1 MHPPSEFASA
11 GFGSQREY
19 LSKSVVISVESVN
32 EKYGTPSDPY
42 SVGWT
47 ECRKM
52 NLFSRKEPFMTELGE
67 KLPGVDV
74 EYETYGDLSP
84 EKDNVIL
91 VEHALSGDAHAA
103 GWDKN
108 WKRDDRP
115 WRAGKPGWWDG
126 IIGPGKALDTNRYF
140 VICQNVLGSCYGST
154 GPGSPDPETGSP
166 YGLSFPMVTVGDW
179 VRLQARV
186 LDELGIERLHAVVG
200 GSLGGQQAIEWA
212 LAFPDRVRKAAVLAA
227 APCLSAQGLAF
238 NAVGR
243 YSILNDPSFKGGNYY
258 GRDIPASGLA
268 AARMLAHITYLS
280 DEGMEIKFGRKLKQK
295 TGRTAFSA
303 KYEVESYL
311 NHQGRSFVDR
321 FDANSYLYIS
331 SAMDHYDASRWGGG
345 DLVEACGR
353 IASDVLVVSFNTDWL
368 YPSRACRNFSR
379 ALTLRGK
386 SIAYADLSSPCGHD
400 AFLVEKDSLTRLLK
414 PFIEKGGERA

>member
-1 MHPPSEFASA
+1 MESA
-11 GFGSQREY
+11 NG
-19 LSKSVVISVESVN
+19 
-32 EKYGTPSDPY
+32 KYGSPSDPQ

-47 ECRKM
+47 ECRRM
-52 NLFSRKEPFMTELGE
+52 SLFSMEEPFVTELGE
-67 KLPGVDV
+67 KLSRVDV
-74 EYETYGDLSP
+74 EYETYGNLSTDR
-84 EKDNVIL
+84 DNVIL
-91 VEHALSGDAHAA
+91 IEHALSGDAHAA
-103 GWDKN
+103 GWDRDWEK
-108 WKRDDRP
+108 DDRP

-126 IIGPGKALDTNRYF
+126 IIGPGKAVDTDRYF

-154 GPGSPDPETGSP
+154 GPGSPDPEKGCP

-186 LDELGIERLHAVVG
+186 LDELGIERLHAVIG

-212 LAFPDRVRKAAVLAA
+212 LAFPDRVEKAAVLAA

-243 YSILNDPSFKGGNYY
+243 YSILNDPYFQGGDYY

-295 TGRTAFSA
+295 TGHTAFSA
-303 KYEVESYL
+303 KFEVESYL
-311 NHQGRSFVDR
+311 DHQGRSFVDR

-331 SAMDHYDASRWGGG
+331 HAMDHYDASRWGDG

-353 IASDVLVVSFNTDWL
+353 IASDILVVSFNTDWL
-368 YPSRACRNFSR
+368 YPPRACRNFSR
-379 ALTLRGK
+379 AITLRGK
-386 SIAYADLSSPCGHD
+386 SVTYADLSSPYGHD

-414 PFIEKGGERA
+414 PFVEKGRERP

>member
-1 MHPPSEFASA
+1 MS
-11 GFGSQREY
+11 
-19 LSKSVVISVESVN
+19 
-32 EKYGTPSDPY
+32 
-42 SVGWT
+42 
-47 ECRKM
+47 
-52 NLFSRKEPFMTELGE
+52 LFSREEPFVTESGD
-67 KLPGVDV
+67 KLPAVDV

-84 EKDNVIL
+84 KKDNVIL

-115 WRAGKPGWWDG
+115 WRAEKPGWWDG

-140 VICQNVLGSCYGST
+140 VICQNILGSCYGST

-179 VRLQARV
+179 VRLQAHV

-243 YSILNDPSFKGGNYY
+243 YCILNDPSFQGGNYY
-258 GRDIPASGLA
+258 GGDLPSSGLA

-280 DEGMEIKFGRKLKQK
+280 DEGMEAKFGRNLRQETER
-295 TGRTAFSA
+295 TGFNSEF
-303 KYEVESYL
+303 EVESYL
-311 NHQGRSFVDR
+311 NHQGRSFVNR

-331 SAMDHYDASRWGGG
+331 RAMDHYDASQWGGG

-353 IASDVLVVSFNTDWL
+353 IASDVLVVSFDTDWL
-368 YPSRACRNFSR
+368 YPSRACREFSR

-386 SIAYADLSSPCGHD
+386 SATCADLSSPCGHD
-400 AFLVEKDSLTRLLK
+400 AFLVEKDDLTRLLK
-414 PFIEKGGERA
+414 PFIEKGGRKS